1 MATVSTEI
9 NPQLRT
15 VHRLTAA
22 FIAVALVSLAIA
34 NVPALF
40 QAFDRAGFNL
50 YPYARPVIRTYY
62 QGLTIHGV
70 LNVLVWTIFFL
81 SGFFPFVTVYALGRP
96 LASMRLGWI
105 AFWVMLGGLVLAAI
119 PIFANTATVLYT
131 FYAPLQASPAYY
143 IGLTLVVVG
152 TWLIGLDILLTWR
165 AWRRENPGRVT
176 PLAVFG
182 TLATYALWTIASIGL
197 AVEMLFLLIPWSLG
211 IVDTVDPLL
220 ARTLFWFTGHPI
232 VYFWLLPAY
241 VSWYAMIPRLAGG
254 RLFSEPMARLAFLF
268 FVLYSIPVGLHHQF
282 SDPGIGGGIKLLHTF
297 MTFAVFFPS
306 LLTYFNVSA
315 SIETAARLH
324 GGTGW
329 VKWVRNLPWGN
340 PAFTGQVMGMF
351 LFVPGGISGLTNAS
365 YNVNQAI
372 HNTTW
377 VVGHFH
383 LTVGGAVTLTFMATT
398 YWLIPY
404 LTGRALWGRRLAV
417 AQPIIFFV
425 GMAMWSETMHR
436 LGLES
441 IPRRTYLSQAPWFE
455 NEWGLNRIL
464 LLIGGPTM
472 FVAGVLYFVIF
483 IMTLV
488 ASREPARVEVPLA
501 RPGEEGSHEQVPKL
515 LDSWRPWLI
524 GSVVLIAIAYLPVFT
539 HLLRNI
545 SSVPG
550 FAGIW

>member
-1 MATVSTEI
+1 MATVSAEVTPEV
-9 NPQLRT
+9 RT
-15 VHRLTAA
+15 IHRLTAA
-22 FIAVALVSLAIA
+22 FIAVAIVALAIA

-40 QAFDRAGFNL
+40 QAFDRAGINL

-70 LNVLVWTIFFL
+70 MNVLVWTIFFL
-81 SGFFPFVTVYALGRP
+81 SRFFSFVTVYALGRP
-96 LASMRLGWI
+96 LASMRLGWA
-105 AFWVMLGGLVLAAI
+105 AFWIMLAGLVMALI

-131 FYAPLQASPAYY
+131 FYPPLKASPLFY
-143 IGLTLVVVG
+143 IGLTLIVVG
-152 TWLIGLDILLTWR
+152 TWLIGWNILQTWR
-165 AWRRENPGRVT
+165 GWRRDNPGERT

-182 TLATYALWTIASIGL
+182 TLATYALWTIASVGL
-197 AVEMLFLLIPWSLG
+197 AIEMLFLLIPWSFG
-211 IVDTVDPLL
+211 IIDTVDPLL

-241 VSWYAMIPRLAGG
+241 VSWYTMVPRLAGG
-254 RLFSEPMARLAFLF
+254 HLFSEPMARIAFLL

-282 SDPGIGGGIKLLHTF
+282 SDPGLGGGIKLVHTF

-306 LLTYFNVSA
+306 LLTYFNISA
-315 SIETAARLH
+315 SIETAARLN

-329 VKWVRNLPWGN
+329 IRWVRNLPWGN

-351 LFVPGGISGLTNAS
+351 LFVPGGIGGLTNAS
-365 YNVNQAI
+365 YNVNQAV

-425 GMAMWSETMHR
+425 GMTIWSETMHR
-436 LGLES
+436 LGLEYM
-441 IPRRTYLSQAPWFE
+441 PRRTFLSQAPYAQG
-455 NEWGLNRIL
+455 EWDLERIL

-472 FVAGVLYFVIF
+472 FVAGVLYFVII

-488 ASREPARVEVPLA
+488 ASRQPARVQVPLP
-501 RPGEEGSHEQVPKL
+501 RPGEEGSHERVPKL

-524 GSVVLIAIAYLPVFT
+524 GSAVLIAIAYLPVFT
-539 HLLRNI
+539 HLLRNV